1 MAIAAGLGVL
11 GSLLNSIGSAS
22 AAMSPSD
29 LEQGRVI
36 YQRHCADCH
45 GAEGKGDGQQATSL
59 SPRPGNLISAQ
70 TSAKSDQELL
80 KIIAKGRPR
89 TAMEGW
95 EDRLSPRRPG
105 RCSGLYPLSGQIYPL
120 GHAGSPAAV
129 IGRSPGA
136 PFAPEN
142 PRGTVPVFIS
152 YLDSRSELVMIR
164 LNGIARPGSVLAVL
178 VAACLLFTITPADA
192 ASSKKKSKGL
202 SPAASVALQY
212 AEAISKGDPIK
223 TGNLDFACQYR
234 LLVAK
239 QPHAASPAPSDA
251 SSDTC
256 VQGLKA
262 VHEPALAR
270 VDSGMD
276 VLWPSNGALP
286 FFRDD
291 LDHYPASA
299 FVMDAIGL
307 SPPGSG
313 LHLTA
318 VSTTPLP
325 NASFRV
331 RPQAPLVSVPTTLV
345 ILNVAYQ
352 DPLTAPITKAPGS
365 YKWTNTVKPARR
377 AVKSLNTQWVV
388 LSGLKKHGFQSDS
401 AVVNL
406 LVNDGTPVDG
416 IPQEIIPFVTEFS
429 KAITGS
435 VVWWGPED
443 APGLLV
449 ASAARAAGFPS
460 LRDRVAMLNRVLI
473 IDPNQAEALTVLTKD
488 LYAAILREA
497 VQAHK
502 LNVKDP
508 ALAMAV
514 NEQYWN
520 VYAQG
525 ERLDLSLD
533 MEMGGLEQPTT
544 ADYLYRLLP
553 ALRTLAQVRPEQL
566 DNRFRWGVALRW
578 NLDQDLSIEV
588 HEQLVKDVPSERKTA
603 KAEALLQLAWS
614 RINKV
619 AWNRNLD
626 DKDVRAAYQD
636 ADQAGTFAEIPLDKF
651 IAEYTM
657 AYSLLFTPNRDNGA
671 ILQRLTEAK
680 RWFGEVPG
688 NNQQIWDFF
697 IGADSLKSVL
707 DADPIFQPLL
717 ASGAPNKG

>member
-1 MAIAAGLGVL
+1 
-11 GSLLNSIGSAS
+11 
-22 AAMSPSD
+22 
-29 LEQGRVI
+29 
-36 YQRHCADCH
+36 
-45 GAEGKGDGQQATSL
+45 
-59 SPRPGNLISAQ
+59 
-70 TSAKSDQELL
+70 
-80 KIIAKGRPR
+80 
-89 TAMEGW
+89 
-95 EDRLSPRRPG
+95 
-105 RCSGLYPLSGQIYPL
+105 
-120 GHAGSPAAV
+120 
-129 IGRSPGA
+129 
-136 PFAPEN
+136 
-142 PRGTVPVFIS
+142 
-152 YLDSRSELVMIR
+152 MIR
-164 LNGIARPGSVLAVL
+164 VTDFARCRWIPAVL
-178 VAACLLFTITPADA
+178 VAASLLFTGIPADA
-192 ASSKKKSKGL
+192 ASSKKKSKAL
-202 SPAASVALQY
+202 APAASVALQY
-212 AEAISKGDPIK
+212 AEAVSKGDTLK
-223 TGNLDFACQYR
+223 TANLDFACQHR
-234 LLVAK
+234 LIASR
-239 QPHAASPAPSDA
+239 QSGAASPSRTDVSPE
-251 SSDTC
+251 TC
-256 VQGLKA
+256 WDEIKKA
-262 VHEPALAR
+262 HEPALVR
-270 VDSGMD
+270 VDGGMEI
-276 VLWPSNGALP
+276 LWPSNGALP

-299 FVMDAIGL
+299 FVMDLIGL

-313 LHLTA
+313 LHLTP
-318 VSTTPLP
+318 VSTKPLP

-331 RPQAPLVSVPTTLV
+331 RPQAPLVSVPATLV
-345 ILNVAYQ
+345 TVNVAYQ

-377 AVKSLNTQWVV
+377 AVKNLNTQWVV
-388 LSGLKKHGFQSDS
+388 LSGLKKHGFSGDA

-416 IPQEIIPFVTEFS
+416 VPQEIVPFVTEAS

-449 ASAARAAGFPS
+449 ASAARAAAFPG

-473 IDPNQAEALTVLTKD
+473 IDPNQPDALTVLTKD

-588 HEQLVKDVPSERKTA
+588 HEQLVHDVPAERKTA

-626 DKDVRAAYQD
+626 DKDVRAAYQN
-636 ADQAGTFAEIPLDKF
+636 ADEAGAFAEIPLDKF
-651 IAEYTM
+651 IAEYTK
-657 AYSLLFTPNRDNGA
+657 AYSLLFSPNRNNSA
-671 ILQRLTEAK
+671 ILDRLTEAK
-680 RWFGEVPG
+680 RWFVEVPG

>member
-1 MAIAAGLGVL
+1 MVMMTFRVHTRSIFTILFSAMLLFAA
-11 GSLLNSIGSAS
+11 
-22 AAMSPSD
+22 
-29 LEQGRVI
+29 
-36 YQRHCADCH
+36 
-45 GAEGKGDGQQATSL
+45 
-59 SPRPGNLISAQ
+59 
-70 TSAKSDQELL
+70 
-80 KIIAKGRPR
+80 
-89 TAMEGW
+89 
-95 EDRLSPRRPG
+95 
-105 RCSGLYPLSGQIYPL
+105 
-120 GHAGSPAAV
+120 SPAAAV
-129 IGRSPGA
+129 SPK
-136 PFAPEN
+136 N
-142 PRGTVPVFIS
+142 
-152 YLDSRSELVMIR
+152 
-164 LNGIARPGSVLAVL
+164 
-178 VAACLLFTITPADA
+178 
-192 ASSKKKSKGL
+192 KSKTP
-202 SPAASVALQY
+202 SAAASVALQY
-212 AEAISKGDPIK
+212 AEAISKGDAAK
-223 TGNLDFACQYR
+223 TASLDFACQYR
-234 LLVAK
+234 VLAAK
-239 QPHAASPAPSDA
+239 AGSAPSQ
-251 SSDTC
+251 SSDSSAEACWRGITS
-256 VQGLKA
+256 A
-262 VHEPALAR
+262 HEAALVR
-270 VDSGMD
+270 VDGGMD
-276 VLWPSNGALP
+276 VLWPTNGALP

-299 FVMDAIGL
+299 FVMDVIGL

-313 LHLTA
+313 LRLTA
-318 VSTTPLP
+318 VSTTTLP

-331 RPQAPLVSVPTTLV
+331 RPQAPLVAVPTTLV
-345 ILNVAYQ
+345 TLNVAYQ
-352 DPLTAPITKAPGS
+352 DPVTAPITKAPGS

-377 AVKSLNTQWVV
+377 AVKSVNMQWVV
-388 LSGLKKHGFQSDS
+388 VSGLKKYGFPNDS

-406 LVNDGTPVDG
+406 LVNDGSPVDG
-416 IPQEIIPFVTEFS
+416 IPQEIVPFVTESS
-429 KAITGS
+429 KAIAGS

-449 ASAARAAGFPS
+449 ASAARAAAFPS

-473 IDPNQAEALTVLTKD
+473 IDPNQPDALTVLTKD
-488 LYAAILREA
+488 LYSAILREA

-502 LNVKDP
+502 LAVKDP

-578 NLDQDLSIEV
+578 NLDQDLSIQV
-588 HEQLVKDVPSERKTA
+588 HEQLVKDVPAGRKTA

-626 DKDVRAAYQD
+626 DKDIRNAYQD
-636 ADQAGTFAEIPLDKF
+636 ADQAGSFAEIPLDKF
-651 IAEYTM
+651 IAEYTK

-671 ILQRLTEAK
+671 ILKRLTDAK
-680 RWFGEVPG
+680 RWFAEVPG

-717 ASGAPNKG
+717 ASEAPNKG

>member
-1 MAIAAGLGVL
+1 V
-11 GSLLNSIGSAS
+11 
-22 AAMSPSD
+22 
-29 LEQGRVI
+29 
-36 YQRHCADCH
+36 
-45 GAEGKGDGQQATSL
+45 
-59 SPRPGNLISAQ
+59 
-70 TSAKSDQELL
+70 
-80 KIIAKGRPR
+80 
-89 TAMEGW
+89 
-95 EDRLSPRRPG
+95 
-105 RCSGLYPLSGQIYPL
+105 
-120 GHAGSPAAV
+120 
-129 IGRSPGA
+129 
-136 PFAPEN
+136 
-142 PRGTVPVFIS
+142 
-152 YLDSRSELVMIR
+152 VMIW
-164 LNGIARPGSVLAVL
+164 LNGPARSGSVLAVL
-178 VAACLLFTITPADA
+178 VAACLLFTTTPVDA
-192 ASSKKKSKGL
+192 AAAKKKSKGL

-212 AEAISKGDPIK
+212 AEAVSKGDPLK
-223 TGNLDFACQYR
+223 TVNLDFGCQYR
-234 LLVAK
+234 LLVA
-239 QPHAASPAPSDA
+239 QEPHAASPAPPDA
-251 SSDTC
+251 STDPC
-256 VQGLKA
+256 GKRLKA
-262 VHEPALAR
+262 AHEPALAR

-276 VLWPSNGALP
+276 ILWPSNGALP

-291 LDHYPASA
+291 LDHYAASA

-313 LHLTA
+313 LHLSV

-325 NASFRV
+325 NASFRL
-331 RPQAPLVSVPTTLV
+331 RPQAPLVSVPATLV

-388 LSGLKKHGFQSDS
+388 LSGLKKHGFPSDS

-406 LVNDGTPVDG
+406 LVNDGTSVDG
-416 IPQEIIPFVTEFS
+416 IPQEIIPFVTESS
-429 KAITGS
+429 KAIAGS

-473 IDPNQAEALTVLTKD
+473 IDSNQAEALTVLTKD

-508 ALAMAV
+508 ALSMAV

-651 IAEYTM
+651 IAEYTK

>member
-1 MAIAAGLGVL
+1 
-11 GSLLNSIGSAS
+11 
-22 AAMSPSD
+22 
-29 LEQGRVI
+29 
-36 YQRHCADCH
+36 
-45 GAEGKGDGQQATSL
+45 
-59 SPRPGNLISAQ
+59 
-70 TSAKSDQELL
+70 
-80 KIIAKGRPR
+80 
-89 TAMEGW
+89 ME
-95 EDRLSPRRPG
+95 
-105 RCSGLYPLSGQIYPL
+105 I
-120 GHAGSPAAV
+120 
-129 IGRSPGA
+129 
-136 PFAPEN
+136 
-142 PRGTVPVFIS
+142 
-152 YLDSRSELVMIR
+152 
-164 LNGIARPGSVLAVL
+164 
-178 VAACLLFTITPADA
+178 
-192 ASSKKKSKGL
+192 
-202 SPAASVALQY
+202 
-212 AEAISKGDPIK
+212 
-223 TGNLDFACQYR
+223 
-234 LLVAK
+234 
-239 QPHAASPAPSDA
+239 
-251 SSDTC
+251 
-256 VQGLKA
+256 
-262 VHEPALAR
+262 
-270 VDSGMD
+270 
-276 VLWPSNGALP
+276 LWPTNGALP

-291 LDHYPASA
+291 LDQYPASA

-313 LHLTA
+313 LHLAT
-318 VSTTPLP
+318 VSTRPLP
-325 NASFRV
+325 NASFPMR
-331 RPQAPLVSVPTTLV
+331 RQAPLASVPTTLV
-345 ILNVAYQ
+345 TLNVAYQ

-388 LSGLKKHGFQSDS
+388 LSGLKKHGFSVDS

-406 LVNDGTPVDG
+406 LVNDGAPVDG
-416 IPQEIIPFVTEFS
+416 VPQEIVPFVTEFS
-429 KAITGS
+429 KALAGS

-449 ASAARAAGFPS
+449 ASAARAAAFPG
-460 LRDRVAMLNRVLI
+460 LRDRVGLLNRVLI
-473 IDPNQAEALTVLTKD
+473 IDPNQPEALTVLTKD

-502 LNVKDP
+502 LSVKDP

-533 MEMGGLEQPTT
+533 MEMGGLEHPTT

-588 HEQLVKDVPSERKTA
+588 HEQLVKDVPAERKSA

-636 ADQAGTFAEIPLDKF
+636 ADQAGAFAEIPLDKF
-651 IAEYTM
+651 IAEYTK

-688 NNQQIWDFF
+688 SNQQIWDFF

-717 ASGAPNKG
+717 ASGASNKG

>member
-1 MAIAAGLGVL
+1 MI
-11 GSLLNSIGSAS
+11 
-22 AAMSPSD
+22 
-29 LEQGRVI
+29 
-36 YQRHCADCH
+36 
-45 GAEGKGDGQQATSL
+45 KF
-59 SPRPGNLISAQ
+59 
-70 TSAKSDQELL
+70 
-80 KIIAKGRPR
+80 KGR
-89 TAMEGW
+89 
-95 EDRLSPRRPG
+95 
-105 RCSGLYPLSGQIYPL
+105 
-120 GHAGSPAAV
+120 
-129 IGRSPGA
+129 
-136 PFAPEN
+136 
-142 PRGTVPVFIS
+142 
-152 YLDSRSELVMIR
+152 SRSALIVC
-164 LNGIARPGSVLAVL
+164 
-178 VAACLLFTITPADA
+178 VAAWLSFMMTPAEA
-192 ASSKKKSKGL
+192 ASSKNKSKGL

-212 AEAISKGDPIK
+212 AEALSKGDAAK
-223 TGNLDFACQYR
+223 AATLDFACQYR
-234 LLVAK
+234 LVAAK
-239 QPHAASPAPSDA
+239 QQNAASPPSDTSPEA
-251 SSDTC
+251 C
-256 VQGLKA
+256 WQGIKA
-262 VHEPALAR
+262 ADAPALAR
-270 VDSGMD
+270 VDGGMEI
-276 VLWPSNGALP
+276 LWPTSGALP

-291 LDHYPASA
+291 LDQYPASA

-313 LHLTA
+313 LHLAT
-318 VSTTPLP
+318 VSTRPLP
-325 NASFRV
+325 NASFPMR
-331 RPQAPLVSVPTTLV
+331 RQAPLASVPTTLV
-345 ILNVAYQ
+345 TLNVAYQ

-365 YKWTNTVKPARR
+365 YKWTTTVKPARR

-388 LSGLKKHGFQSDS
+388 LSGLKKHGFSVDS

-406 LVNDGTPVDG
+406 LVNDGAPVDG
-416 IPQEIIPFVTEFS
+416 VPQEIVPFVTEFS
-429 KAITGS
+429 KALAGS

-449 ASAARAAGFPS
+449 ASAARAAAFPG
-460 LRDRVAMLNRVLI
+460 LRDRVGLLNRVLI
-473 IDPNQAEALTVLTKD
+473 IDPNQPEALTVLTKD

-502 LNVKDP
+502 LSVKDP

-588 HEQLVKDVPSERKTA
+588 HEQLVKDVPAERKSA

-636 ADQAGTFAEIPLDKF
+636 ADQAGAFAEIPLDKF
-651 IAEYTM
+651 IAEYTK

-688 NNQQIWDFF
+688 SNQQIWDFF

-717 ASGAPNKG
+717 ASGASNKG

>member
-1 MAIAAGLGVL
+1 MTRCPDLIGYRFVATVVVTTA
-11 GSLLNSIGSAS
+11 LLVA
-22 AAMSPSD
+22 
-29 LEQGRVI
+29 
-36 YQRHCADCH
+36 
-45 GAEGKGDGQQATSL
+45 
-59 SPRPGNLISAQ
+59 
-70 TSAKSDQELL
+70 
-80 KIIAKGRPR
+80 
-89 TAMEGW
+89 
-95 EDRLSPRRPG
+95 
-105 RCSGLYPLSGQIYPL
+105 
-120 GHAGSPAAV
+120 AGSPV
-129 IGRSPGA
+129 
-136 PFAPEN
+136 
-142 PRGTVPVFIS
+142 
-152 YLDSRSELVMIR
+152 
-164 LNGIARPGSVLAVL
+164 
-178 VAACLLFTITPADA
+178 DA

-212 AEAISKGDPIK
+212 AEAISKGDTLK
-223 TGNLDFACQYR
+223 TANLDFSCQYQILTAAR
-234 LLVAK
+234 SAATS
-239 QPHAASPAPSDA
+239 QATASPQE
-251 SSDTC
+251 TC
-256 VQGLKA
+256 WRGIKA
-262 VHEPALAR
+262 AHDPALVR
-270 VDSGMD
+270 VDGGMD
-276 VLWPSNGALP
+276 ILWPTNGALP
-286 FFRDD
+286 FFHDD

-299 FVMDAIGL
+299 FVMDLIGL

-318 VSTTPLP
+318 VSTSALP
-325 NASFRV
+325 NASFRL
-331 RPQAPLVSVPTTLV
+331 RPHAPLVSVPATLV
-345 ILNVAYQ
+345 RLNVAYQ

-377 AVKSLNTQWVV
+377 AVKSLQTQWVV
-388 LSGLKKHGFQSDS
+388 LSGLKKHGFSSDS

-406 LVNDGTPVDG
+406 LVNDGSPVDG
-416 IPQEIIPFVTEFS
+416 IPQEITPFVTESS
-429 KAITGS
+429 KAIAGS
-435 VVWWGPED
+435 VIWWGPED

-460 LRDRVAMLNRVLI
+460 LRDRIALLNRVLI
-473 IDPNQAEALTVLTKD
+473 IDPNQAEALMVLTKD

-588 HEQLVKDVPSERKTA
+588 HEQLVKDVPAERKTA

-626 DKDVRAAYQD
+626 DKDIRAAYQD

-651 IAEYTM
+651 IAEYTK
-657 AYSLLFTPNRDNGA
+657 AYSLLYTPNRDNGA
-671 ILQRLTEAK
+671 ILERLTEAK

-717 ASGAPNKG
+717 ASGASNKG

>member
-1 MAIAAGLGVL
+1 MISFHGSARFR
-11 GSLLNSIGSAS
+11 SLL
-22 AAMSPSD
+22 
-29 LEQGRVI
+29 
-36 YQRHCADCH
+36 
-45 GAEGKGDGQQATSL
+45 
-59 SPRPGNLISAQ
+59 
-70 TSAKSDQELL
+70 
-80 KIIAKGRPR
+80 
-89 TAMEGW
+89 
-95 EDRLSPRRPG
+95 
-105 RCSGLYPLSGQIYPL
+105 
-120 GHAGSPAAV
+120 AV
-129 IGRSPGA
+129 G
-136 PFAPEN
+136 
-142 PRGTVPVFIS
+142 
-152 YLDSRSELVMIR
+152 
-164 LNGIARPGSVLAVL
+164 
-178 VAACLLFTITPADA
+178 VAASLLFPIAPADA
-192 ASSKKKSKGL
+192 ASSKKKPKGT
-202 SPAASVALQY
+202 SPAAAVALQY
-212 AEAISKGDPIK
+212 AEAVSKGDIVK

-234 LLVAK
+234 LVAAK
-239 QPHAASPAPSDA
+239 QPKASPPAPSDA
-251 SSDTC
+251 SSESC
-256 VQGLKA
+256 WQRIKA
-262 VHEPALAR
+262 AHEPALVR
-270 VDSGMD
+270 VDGGME
-276 VLWPSNGALP
+276 VLWPTNGALP
-286 FFRDD
+286 FFHDE
-291 LDHYPASA
+291 LDHYPVSA
-299 FVMDAIGL
+299 FVMDLVGL
-307 SPPGSG
+307 APPGSG

-331 RPQAPLVSVPTTLV
+331 RPEAPLVSVPTTLV
-345 ILNVAYQ
+345 TLNVAYK

-377 AVKSLNTQWVV
+377 AMKSLNTQWVV
-388 LSGLKKHGFQSDS
+388 LSGLKKHGFSNDS

-416 IPQEIIPFVTEFS
+416 IPQEIIPFVTESS
-429 KAITGS
+429 KAIGGS
-435 VVWWGPED
+435 VVWWGPDD

-449 ASAARAAGFPS
+449 ASAARAAAFPS

-473 IDPNQAEALTVLTKD
+473 IDPNQAEALTVLTRD

-502 LNVKDP
+502 LTVKDP

-525 ERLDLSLD
+525 ERLDLSLN

-578 NLDQDLSIEV
+578 NLDQDLSIAV
-588 HEQLVKDVPSERKTA
+588 HEQLVKDVPAERKTA

-636 ADQAGTFAEIPLDKF
+636 ADQAGAFAEIPLDKF
-651 IAEYTM
+651 IAEYTK

-717 ASGAPNKG
+717 ASEAPNKG

>member
-1 MAIAAGLGVL
+1 
-11 GSLLNSIGSAS
+11 
-22 AAMSPSD
+22 
-29 LEQGRVI
+29 
-36 YQRHCADCH
+36 
-45 GAEGKGDGQQATSL
+45 
-59 SPRPGNLISAQ
+59 
-70 TSAKSDQELL
+70 
-80 KIIAKGRPR
+80 
-89 TAMEGW
+89 
-95 EDRLSPRRPG
+95 
-105 RCSGLYPLSGQIYPL
+105 
-120 GHAGSPAAV
+120 
-129 IGRSPGA
+129 
-136 PFAPEN
+136 
-142 PRGTVPVFIS
+142 
-152 YLDSRSELVMIR
+152 
-164 LNGIARPGSVLAVL
+164 
-178 VAACLLFTITPADA
+178 
-192 ASSKKKSKGL
+192 
-202 SPAASVALQY
+202 
-212 AEAISKGDPIK
+212 
-223 TGNLDFACQYR
+223 
-234 LLVAK
+234 
-239 QPHAASPAPSDA
+239 
-251 SSDTC
+251 
-256 VQGLKA
+256 
-262 VHEPALAR
+262 
-270 VDSGMD
+270 
-276 VLWPSNGALP
+276 
-286 FFRDD
+286 
-291 LDHYPASA
+291 
-299 FVMDAIGL
+299 
-307 SPPGSG
+307 
-313 LHLTA
+313 
-318 VSTTPLP
+318 
-325 NASFRV
+325 
-331 RPQAPLVSVPTTLV
+331 
-345 ILNVAYQ
+345 
-352 DPLTAPITKAPGS
+352 
-365 YKWTNTVKPARR
+365 
-377 AVKSLNTQWVV
+377 
-388 LSGLKKHGFQSDS
+388 
-401 AVVNL
+401 
-406 LVNDGTPVDG
+406 
-416 IPQEIIPFVTEFS
+416 
-429 KAITGS
+429 
-435 VVWWGPED
+435 
-443 APGLLV
+443 
-449 ASAARAAGFPS
+449 
-460 LRDRVAMLNRVLI
+460 MLNRVLI
-473 IDPNQAEALTVLTKD
+473 IDSNQAEALTVLTKD

-508 ALAMAV
+508 ALSMAV

-651 IAEYTM
+651 IAEYTK

>member
-1 MAIAAGLGVL
+1 MTSFTGLT
-11 GSLLNSIGSAS
+11 
-22 AAMSPSD
+22 
-29 LEQGRVI
+29 R
-36 YQRHCADCH
+36 
-45 GAEGKGDGQQATSL
+45 SL
-59 SPRPGNLISAQ
+59 SAL
-70 TSAKSDQELL
+70 
-80 KIIAKGRPR
+80 
-89 TAMEGW
+89 M
-95 EDRLSPRRPG
+95 
-105 RCSGLYPLSGQIYPL
+105 
-120 GHAGSPAAV
+120 
-129 IGRSPGA
+129 
-136 PFAPEN
+136 
-142 PRGTVPVFIS
+142 
-152 YLDSRSELVMIR
+152 
-164 LNGIARPGSVLAVL
+164 VLAVAYL
-178 VAACLLFTITPADA
+178 LFAVAAAEA
-192 ASSKKKSKGL
+192 ASSKKKSKAP
-202 SPAASVALQY
+202 SPATSVALQY
-212 AEAISKGDPIK
+212 AEAISKGDTAK
-223 TGNLDFACQYR
+223 TANLDFACQYR
-234 LLVAK
+234 LVIVK
-239 QPHAASPAPSDA
+239 QKSAAPAPA
-251 SSDTC
+251 GAAPDTC
-256 VQGLKA
+256 WQGITA
-262 VHEPALAR
+262 THEPALVR
-270 VDSGMD
+270 VDSGME
-276 VLWPSNGALP
+276 VLWPTNGALP

-313 LHLTA
+313 LRLTA
-318 VSTTPLP
+318 VSTAPLP
-325 NASFRV
+325 NASFPIRTQTRLASV
-331 RPQAPLVSVPTTLV
+331 QATLV
-345 ILNVAYQ
+345 TLNVAYQ

-377 AVKSLNTQWVV
+377 AIKHLNTQWVV
-388 LSGLKKHGFQSDS
+388 LSGLKKYGFPVDS

-406 LVNDGTPVDG
+406 LVNDGAPVDG
-416 IPQEIIPFVTEFS
+416 VPQEIVPFVTESS
-429 KAITGS
+429 KAVPGS
-435 VVWWGPED
+435 IVWWGPD
-443 APGLLV
+443 DSPGLLV
-449 ASAARAAGFPS
+449 ASAARAAAFPS
-460 LRDRVAMLNRVLI
+460 LRDRIAMLNRVLI

-553 ALRTLAQVRPEQL
+553 ALQTLAQVRPEQL

-588 HEQLVKDVPSERKTA
+588 HERLVNDVPAERKTA

-636 ADQAGTFAEIPLDKF
+636 AEQAGGFAEIPLDKF
-651 IAEYTM
+651 IAEYTK

-671 ILQRLTEAK
+671 ILDRLTEAK
-680 RWFGEVPG
+680 RWFVEVPG

>member
-1 MAIAAGLGVL
+1 M
-11 GSLLNSIGSAS
+11 LLLAAS
-22 AAMSPSD
+22 ATAHAAPS
-29 LEQGRVI
+29 
-36 YQRHCADCH
+36 
-45 GAEGKGDGQQATSL
+45 K
-59 SPRPGNLISAQ
+59 N
-70 TSAKSDQELL
+70 
-80 KIIAKGRPR
+80 
-89 TAMEGW
+89 
-95 EDRLSPRRPG
+95 
-105 RCSGLYPLSGQIYPL
+105 
-120 GHAGSPAAV
+120 
-129 IGRSPGA
+129 
-136 PFAPEN
+136 
-142 PRGTVPVFIS
+142 
-152 YLDSRSELVMIR
+152 
-164 LNGIARPGSVLAVL
+164 
-178 VAACLLFTITPADA
+178 
-192 ASSKKKSKGL
+192 KSKTL
-202 SPAASVALQY
+202 SPAAAVAVQY
-212 AEAISKGDPIK
+212 AEAVSKGDTVK
-223 TGNLDFACQYR
+223 TANLDFTCQYR
-234 LLVAK
+234 SVAAK
-239 QPHAASPAPSDA
+239 AGVAPFQSSDA
-251 SSDTC
+251 SSESC
-256 VQGLKA
+256 WRELKA
-262 VHEPALAR
+262 AHEPALAR
-270 VDSGMD
+270 VDGGME
-276 VLWPSNGALP
+276 VLWPTNGALP

-291 LDHYPASA
+291 LEHYPASA
-299 FVMDAIGL
+299 YVMDVIGV

-313 LHLTA
+313 LRVTP

-325 NASFRV
+325 NASFHV
-331 RPQAPLVSVPTTLV
+331 RPQAPLISVPATLV
-345 ILNVAYQ
+345 TLNVAYQ

-365 YKWTNTVKPARR
+365 YKWTNTVKPGRR

-388 LSGLKKHGFQSDS
+388 LSGLKKHGFPNDS
-401 AVVNL
+401 AVLNL
-406 LVNDGTPVDG
+406 LVNDGSPVDG
-416 IPQEIIPFVTEFS
+416 VPQEIIPFATEAS
-429 KAITGS
+429 KAISGS
-435 VVWWGPED
+435 VVWWGPDD

-449 ASAARAAGFPS
+449 ASAARAAAFPG
-460 LRDRVAMLNRVLI
+460 LRDRVALLNRVLI
-473 IDPNQAEALTVLTKD
+473 IDPNQPEALTVLTKD

-533 MEMGGLEQPTT
+533 MEMGGLDQPTT

-566 DNRFRWGVALRW
+566 DNRFRWGAALRW

-588 HEQLVKDVPSERKTA
+588 HEQLVKDVPAERKSA

-651 IAEYTM
+651 IAEYTK
-657 AYSLLFTPNRDNGA
+657 AYSLLFTPNRDNGE
-671 ILQRLTEAK
+671 ILKRLIEAK

-688 NNQQIWDFF
+688 NTQQIWAFF

-717 ASGAPNKG
+717 ASEASDKG

>member
-1 MAIAAGLGVL
+1 MMTCSTHTHSILTLLVAALVFA
-11 GSLLNSIGSAS
+11 AS
-22 AAMSPSD
+22 PA
-29 LEQGRVI
+29 V
-36 YQRHCADCH
+36 
-45 GAEGKGDGQQATSL
+45 
-59 SPRPGNLISAQ
+59 
-70 TSAKSDQELL
+70 
-80 KIIAKGRPR
+80 
-89 TAMEGW
+89 
-95 EDRLSPRRPG
+95 
-105 RCSGLYPLSGQIYPL
+105 
-120 GHAGSPAAV
+120 AGSP
-129 IGRSPGA
+129 
-136 PFAPEN
+136 
-142 PRGTVPVFIS
+142 
-152 YLDSRSELVMIR
+152 
-164 LNGIARPGSVLAVL
+164 
-178 VAACLLFTITPADA
+178 
-192 ASSKKKSKGL
+192 KKKPNTL
-202 SPAASVALQY
+202 SPASSVALQY
-212 AEAISKGDPIK
+212 VEAISKGDASQ
-223 TGNLDFACQYR
+223 TASLDFACQYR
-234 LLVAK
+234 LLAVKGGA
-239 QPHAASPAPSDA
+239 APSA
-251 SSDTC
+251 SSDSSVDACWRGIT
-256 VQGLKA
+256 A
-262 VHEPALAR
+262 AHEPALVR
-270 VDSGMD
+270 VDGGMD
-276 VLWPSNGALP
+276 VLWPTNGALP
-286 FFRDD
+286 FFRDE
-291 LDHYPASA
+291 LDHYAASA

-313 LHLTA
+313 LKLTA
-318 VSTTPLP
+318 VSSKPLP

-345 ILNVAYQ
+345 TLNVAYQ

-377 AVKSLNTQWVV
+377 VVKSVDTQWVV
-388 LSGLKKHGFQSDS
+388 VSGLKKHGLRNDS

-406 LVNDGTPVDG
+406 LVNDGSPVEG
-416 IPQEIIPFVTEFS
+416 IPQEIVPFVTESS
-429 KAITGS
+429 KAIAGS

-449 ASAARAAGFPS
+449 ASAARAAAFPS

-473 IDPNQAEALTVLTKD
+473 IDPNQADALTVLTKD
-488 LYAAILREA
+488 LYAAILRQA
-497 VQAHK
+497 MDAHK
-502 LNVKDP
+502 LAVKDP

-553 ALRTLAQVRPEQL
+553 ALRTLAQVRPQQL

-578 NLDQDLSIEV
+578 NLDQDLSIQV
-588 HEQLVKDVPSERKTA
+588 HEQLVKDVPAERKTA

-626 DKDVRAAYQD
+626 DRDIREAYQD
-636 ADQAGTFAEIPLDKF
+636 ADQAGNFAEIPLDKF
-651 IAEYTM
+651 IAEYTK

-680 RWFGEVPG
+680 QWFSEVPG
-688 NNQQIWDFF
+688 SNQQIWDFF

-717 ASGAPNKG
+717 ASEAPNKG

>member
-1 MAIAAGLGVL
+1 MTWFKAI
-11 GSLLNSIGSAS
+11 
-22 AAMSPSD
+22 
-29 LEQGRVI
+29 
-36 YQRHCADCH
+36 
-45 GAEGKGDGQQATSL
+45 
-59 SPRPGNLISAQ
+59 
-70 TSAKSDQELL
+70 
-80 KIIAKGRPR
+80 
-89 TAMEGW
+89 
-95 EDRLSPRRPG
+95 
-105 RCSGLYPLSGQIYPL
+105 
-120 GHAGSPAAV
+120 
-129 IGRSPGA
+129 
-136 PFAPEN
+136 
-142 PRGTVPVFIS
+142 GTRF
-152 YLDSRSELVMIR
+152 
-164 LNGIARPGSVLAVL
+164 GSVLAVC
-178 VAACLLFTITPADA
+178 VAACLLLTTAPAEA
-192 ASSKKKSKGL
+192 ASSKKKPKGS

-212 AEAISKGDPIK
+212 AEALSKGDAAK
-223 TGNLDFACQYR
+223 AAHLDFACQY
-234 LLVAK
+234 LLMAAKLSNAAVA
-239 QPHAASPAPSDA
+239 APSDT
-251 SSDTC
+251 SPESC
-256 VQGLKA
+256 WQRIKA
-262 VHEPALAR
+262 AHEPALTR
-270 VDSGMD
+270 VDGGMD
-276 VLWPSNGALP
+276 ILWPTNGALP

-318 VSTTPLP
+318 VSTAALP
-325 NASFRV
+325 NASFPMR
-331 RPQAPLVSVPTTLV
+331 RGARLASVPTTLV
-345 ILNVAYQ
+345 TLNVAYQ

-377 AVKSLNTQWVV
+377 AVKSLHTQWVV
-388 LSGLKKHGFQSDS
+388 LSDLKKHGFPVDS

-406 LVNDGTPVDG
+406 LVNDGAPVDG
-416 IPQEIIPFVTEFS
+416 IAQEIVPFITAFS
-429 KAITGS
+429 KAVAGS

-449 ASAARAAGFPS
+449 ASAARAAAFPN

-525 ERLDLSLD
+525 ERFDLSLG
-533 MEMGGLEQPTT
+533 MEMGGLQQPTT

-553 ALRTLAQVRPEQL
+553 ALRTLAQVRPAQL

-578 NLDQDLSIEV
+578 NLDQDLSIQV
-588 HEQLVKDVPSERKTA
+588 HEQLVKDVPEERKTA

-626 DKDVRAAYQD
+626 DKDIREAYQD
-636 ADQAGTFAEIPLDKF
+636 ADQAGVFAEIPLDKF
-651 IAEYTM
+651 IAEYTK
-657 AYSLLFTPNRDNGA
+657 AYSLLFTPNRDNGE
-671 ILQRLTEAK
+671 ILQHLTEAK
-680 RWFGEVPG
+680 RWFDEVPG
-688 NNQQIWDFF
+688 NTQQIWDFF

-707 DADPIFQPLL
+707 DADPIFKPLL
-717 ASGAPNKG
+717 ASGAANKG